1 MPDPETPAGPGTDA
15 GLAGGPPPTSP
26 GRNPPRGRRGSRDR
40 PSWWPEGEQW
50 PPPRDGPARRGG
62 SGGWE
67 EWHGDGS
74 RWRAHR
80 GGRVGCVV
88 AAVVV
93 FIVGIATVGT
103 WVLAG
108 VLGLAG
114 IPGSSPAAPGQV
126 LLALLV
132 GALLLV
138 VLGRGARRVSMPVDD
153 LLKAA
158 DRLAEGDYDVRVAER
173 GPRELREA
181 ARALNTLAERLAAT
195 DQRRRALLADV
206 SHELRTPLTVV
217 RGGLEGM
224 LDGLRPRDDAHLAAL
239 RDETLLLDRLI
250 EDLRTVALAE
260 AGALPLHLEEV
271 EPATLIDDAVAA
283 LTGSAEAAGVRLR
296 ALPAEGLPTLV
307 ADPDRLAEVLRNL
320 IANALRYTPAGG
332 AIVVEG
338 TAPDPATVVFAVT
351 DSGAGLAPGDAERI
365 FDRFHRAADSTG
377 SGLGLSIARELVTAH
392 GGSIAASS
400 AGPGHGTTVRFTIPV
415 AR

>member
-1 MPDPETPAGPGTDA
+1 
-15 GLAGGPPPTSP
+15 
-26 GRNPPRGRRGSRDR
+26 
-40 PSWWPEGEQW
+40 
-50 PPPRDGPARRGG
+50 
-62 SGGWE
+62 
-67 EWHGDGS
+67 
-74 RWRAHR
+74 
-80 GGRVGCVV
+80 
-88 AAVVV
+88 
-93 FIVGIATVGT
+93 
-103 WVLAG
+103 
-108 VLGLAG
+108 
-114 IPGSSPAAPGQV
+114 V

-132 GALLLV
+132 GALLLG
-138 VLGRGARRVSMPVDD
+138 VLGRGARRVSIPVDD
-153 LLKAA
+153 LLQAA

-181 ARALNTLAERLAAT
+181 ARAINTLAERLGAT

-224 LDGLRPRDDAHLAAL
+224 LDGVRPRDDAHLAAL

-250 EDLRTVALAE
+250 DDLRTVALAE

-271 EPATLIDDAVAA
+271 DPATLIDDAVAA
-283 LTGSAEAAGVRLR
+283 LAGSAEAAGILLR
-296 ALPAEGLPTLV
+296 ALPAEGLPTIV
-307 ADPDRLAEVLRNL
+307 ADPGRLAEVLRNL

-332 AIVVEG
+332 AIVVEA
-338 TAPDPATVVFAVT
+338 TAPDPATVAFVVT

-392 GGSIAASS
+392 GGSISASS
-400 AGPGHGTTVRFTIPV
+400 AGPGQGTTVRFTIPV

>member
-1 MPDPETPAGPGTDA
+1 
-15 GLAGGPPPTSP
+15 
-26 GRNPPRGRRGSRDR
+26 
-40 PSWWPEGEQW
+40 
-50 PPPRDGPARRGG
+50 
-62 SGGWE
+62 
-67 EWHGDGS
+67 
-74 RWRAHR
+74 
-80 GGRVGCVV
+80 
-88 AAVVV
+88 V
-93 FIVGIATVGT
+93 FIVGVATVAT
-103 WVLAG
+103 WILAG
-108 VLGLAG
+108 VLGLVGVAG
-114 IPGSSPAAPGQV
+114 STAVPGQV

-138 VLGRGARRVSMPVDD
+138 VLGRGARRVSIPVDD
-153 LLKAA
+153 LLWAA

-224 LDGLRPRDDAHLAAL
+224 LDGLRPRDDTHIAAL

-250 EDLRTVALAE
+250 DDLRTVALAE
-260 AGALPLHLEEV
+260 AGALRLHRAEV
-271 EPATLIDDAVAA
+271 RPGEIIDDAVGA
-283 LTGSAEAAGVRLR
+283 LTGAADAAGVRLR
-296 ALPAEGLPTLV
+296 ALHVEGLPLV
-307 ADPDRLAEVLRNL
+307 LADADRLAEVLRNL

-332 AIVVEG
+332 QILVEVS
-338 TAPDPATVVFAVT
+338 APDPASITFTVT
-351 DSGAGLAPGDAERI
+351 DSGTGLAPGDAERI
-365 FDRFHRAADSTG
+365 FDRYHRAADSTG

-400 AGPGHGTTVRFTIPV
+400 AGPGTGTTVRFTIPV

>member
-1 MPDPETPAGPGTDA
+1 M
-15 GLAGGPPPTSP
+15 
-26 GRNPPRGRRGSRDR
+26 
-40 PSWWPEGEQW
+40 
-50 PPPRDGPARRGG
+50 
-62 SGGWE
+62 
-67 EWHGDGS
+67 
-74 RWRAHR
+74 
-80 GGRVGCVV
+80 
-88 AAVVV
+88 
-93 FIVGIATVGT
+93 
-103 WVLAG
+103 G
-108 VLGLAG
+108 VLGLVGVA
-114 IPGSSPAAPGQV
+114 GSSGLPGQV

-132 GALLLV
+132 GVFLLV
-138 VLGRGARRVSMPVDD
+138 VLGRGARRVSIPVDD
-153 LLKAA
+153 LLEAA
-158 DRLAEGDYDVRVAER
+158 DRLAQGDYAVRVAER

-224 LDGLRPRDDAHLAAL
+224 LDGLRPRDDAHIAAL

-250 EDLRTVALAE
+250 DDLRTVALAE
-260 AGALPLHLEEV
+260 AGALPLHLEEAD
-271 EPATLIDDAVAA
+271 PAALIGDAVAA

-296 ALPAEGLPTLV
+296 AVLAMGLPTVV

-320 IANALRYTPAGG
+320 IANALRYTPTGG
-332 AIVVEG
+332 AIIIEA
-338 TAPDPATVVFAVT
+338 TAPDPETVAFEVT

-400 AGPGHGTTVRFTIPV
+400 AGPNLGTTIRFTIPT

>member
-1 MPDPETPAGPGTDA
+1 MP
-15 GLAGGPPPTSP
+15 GGPPAAIPR
-26 GRNPPRGRRGSRDR
+26 RNPPPGRRAFRDR
-40 PSWWPEGEQW
+40 PTWWPEGEPW
-50 PPPRDGPARRGG
+50 PPRRGARAWRDGPGWRRGG
-62 SGGWE
+62 SRRRG
-67 EWHGDGS
+67 H
-74 RWRAHR
+74 A
-80 GGRVGCVV
+80 GGRVGCFV

-93 FIVGIATVGT
+93 FIVGVATVAT
-103 WVLAG
+103 WTLAG

-114 IPGSSPAAPGQV
+114 IPGSWPAAPGQV

-132 GALLLV
+132 GSLLLV
-138 VLGRGARRVSMPVDD
+138 VLGRGARRVSIPVDD
-153 LLKAA
+153 LLRAA

-181 ARALNTLAERLAAT
+181 ARAINTLAERLAVT
-195 DQRRRALLADV
+195 EQRRRALLADV

-250 EDLRTVALAE
+250 DDLRTVALAE
-260 AGALPLHLEEV
+260 AGALQLHLEDV
-271 EPATLIDDAVAA
+271 EPATLVDDAVAA

-296 ALPAEGLPTLV
+296 TLPVDGLPVLL

-320 IANALRYTPAGG
+320 IANALRYTPPGG
-332 AIVVEG
+332 DIVVG
-338 TAPDPATVVFAVT
+338 ATAPDPATVEFAVT

-365 FDRFHRAADSTG
+365 FDRFQRAADSTG

-400 AGPGHGTTVRFTIPV
+400 AGAGRGTTVRFTIP
-415 AR
+415 ARR

>member
-1 MPDPETPAGPGTDA
+1 MPDSETPAGSETGAETQ
-15 GLAGGPPPTSP
+15 GGPPDAGPRRDS
-26 GRNPPRGRRGSRDR
+26 PRGRRGFRDR
-40 PSWWPEGEQW
+40 PPWWPEGEPW
-50 PPPRDGPARRGG
+50 PPRRAGLARWGRSGDWESWRGGGSRRRG
-62 SGGWE
+62 
-67 EWHGDGS
+67 HP
-74 RWRAHR
+74 
-80 GGRVGCVV
+80 GGRVGCFV
-88 AAVVV
+88 ATVVV
-93 FIVGIATVGT
+93 FIVGIATVAT
-103 WVLAG
+103 WILVG
-108 VLGLAG
+108 VLGLVGVAG
-114 IPGSSPAAPGQV
+114 STGLPGQV

-138 VLGRGARRVSMPVDD
+138 VLGRGARRVSIPVDD
-153 LLKAA
+153 LLEAA
-158 DRLAEGDYDVRVAER
+158 DRLAQGDYAVRVAER

-224 LDGLRPRDDAHLAAL
+224 LDGLRPRDDAHIAAL

-260 AGALPLHLEEV
+260 AGALPLHFEEV
-271 EPATLIDDAVAA
+271 QPAALVQDAVAA
-283 LTGSAEAAGVRLR
+283 LTGSAEGTGVILR
-296 ALPAEGLPTLV
+296 GLPAEGLPTV
-307 ADPDRLAEVLRNL
+307 IADPDRLAEVLRNL
-320 IANALRYTPAGG
+320 IANALRYTPTGG
-332 AIVVEG
+332 AIIVEA
-338 TAPDPATVVFAVT
+338 TAPDPATVAFSVT

-365 FDRFHRAADSTG
+365 FDRFHRAVDSTG

-400 AGPGHGTTVRFTIPV
+400 AGPSLGTTIRFTIPT

>member
-1 MPDPETPAGPGTDA
+1 MPDPEGPAGPGPGA
-15 GLAGGPPPTSP
+15 GTPDGPPTGSHR
-26 GRNPPRGRRGSRDR
+26 RNLPRARHGLPDR
-40 PSWWPEGEQW
+40 PTWWPEGEPW
-50 PPPRDGPARRGG
+50 PPRRDGAGWRGG
-62 SGGWE
+62 R
-67 EWHGDGS
+67 S
-74 RWRAHR
+74 RWRRHA
-80 GGRVGCVV
+80 GGRVGCFV

-93 FIVGIATVGT
+93 FIVGVATVAT
-103 WVLAG
+103 WALAG

-114 IPGSSPAAPGQV
+114 IPGSPPAAPGQV

-138 VLGRGARRVSMPVDD
+138 VLGRSARRVSIPVDD
-153 LLKAA
+153 LLRAA
-158 DRLAEGDYDVRVAER
+158 DRLAEGDYRVRVAER

-181 ARALNTLAERLAAT
+181 ARAMNTLAERLAVT

-224 LDGLRPRDDAHLAAL
+224 LDGLRPRDDAHLTAL

-250 EDLRTVALAE
+250 DDLRTVALAE

-271 EPATLIDDAVAA
+271 QPAALVDDAVAA
-283 LTGSAEAAGVRLR
+283 MTGSAEAAGVRLR
-296 ALPAEGLPTLV
+296 ALPAEGLPTLI

-332 AIVVEG
+332 AIVVET
-338 TAPDPATVVFAVT
+338 TAPDPATVAFAVT

-365 FDRFHRAADSTG
+365 FDRFQRAADSTG

-400 AGPGHGTTVRFTIPV
+400 AGPGQGTTVRFTIPV
-415 AR
+415 EP

>member
-1 MPDPETPAGPGTDA
+1 MPDSETPAGSETGAGTP
-15 GLAGGPPPTSP
+15 GGPPDAGPRRDS
-26 GRNPPRGRRGSRDR
+26 PRGRRGFRDR
-40 PSWWPEGEQW
+40 PPWWPEGEPW
-50 PPPRDGPARRGG
+50 PPRRAGLARWGRSGDWESWRGGGSRRRGPP
-62 SGGWE
+62 
-67 EWHGDGS
+67 
-74 RWRAHR
+74 
-80 GGRVGCVV
+80 GGRVGCFV

-93 FIVGIATVGT
+93 FIVGIATVAT
-103 WVLAG
+103 WILAG
-108 VLGLAG
+108 VLGLVGVAG
-114 IPGSSPAAPGQV
+114 STGLPGQV

-138 VLGRGARRVSMPVDD
+138 VLGRGARRVSIPVDD
-153 LLKAA
+153 LLEAA
-158 DRLAEGDYDVRVAER
+158 DRLAQGDYAVRVAER

-224 LDGLRPRDDAHLAAL
+224 LDGLRPRDDAHIAAL

-260 AGALPLHLEEV
+260 AGALPLHFEEV
-271 EPATLIDDAVAA
+271 QPAALVQDAVAA
-283 LTGSAEAAGVRLR
+283 LTGSAEGTGVLLR
-296 ALPAEGLPTLV
+296 GLPAEGLPTV
-307 ADPDRLAEVLRNL
+307 IADPDRLAEVLRNL
-320 IANALRYTPAGG
+320 IANALRYTPTGG
-332 AIVVEG
+332 AIIVEA
-338 TAPDPATVVFAVT
+338 TAPDPATVAFSVT

-365 FDRFHRAADSTG
+365 FDRFHRAVDSTG

-400 AGPGHGTTVRFTIPV
+400 AGPSLGTTIRFTIPT